1 MSEPM
6 STSEN
11 RCPWCSAVL
20 PDAAA
25 EKCPSCGAQ
34 LASATGAQANLPGVT
49 ALDPEA
55 ILRARSDAGRS
66 RGGLLGFLT
75 GRDLS
80 QSEGPE
86 SAASLAPPDTE
97 VRREMLRLQLEAEQA
112 DAVAESVALRSDVLA
127 ERGIHLDQ
135 LNAIEEQA
143 EAVYESEV
151 EGRHVDPDDPL
162 SPNAPT
168 APTAPT
174 EAAAGPDAGAS
185 KA

>member
-6 STSEN
+6 STSET

-20 PDAAA
+20 PDATA

-34 LASATGAQANLPGVT
+34 LTRASGSEPNLPGVT

-55 ILRARSDAGRS
+55 ILRARSEAGRS

-75 GRDLS
+75 GRDLPES
-80 QSEGPE
+80 TGAE
-86 SAASLAPPDTE
+86 SAASLAPPDGN
-97 VRREMLRLQLEAEQA
+97 VRREMLRLQLQAEQA

-135 LNAIEEQA
+135 LNELEEQA
-143 EAVYESEV
+143 EAAYESEV
-151 EGRHVDPDDPL
+151 EGREVDPEDPL
-162 SPNAPT
+162 S
-168 APTAPT
+168 PTAPT
-174 EAAAGPDAGAS
+174 EAPAKPGAGPT

>member
-6 STSEN
+6 SPPES
-11 RCPWCSAVL
+11 RCPWCSALL

-34 LASATGAQANLPGVT
+34 LIRAPGSDQNLPGLT
-49 ALDPEA
+49 ALDAEA

-75 GRDLS
+75 GRDLPES
-80 QSEGPE
+80 DGVE
-86 SAASLAPPDTE
+86 SAASLAPPDEE

-135 LNAIEEQA
+135 LNEIEEQA

-162 SPNAPT
+162 SPT
-168 APTAPT
+168 APKAPIAPPAQP
-174 EAAAGPDAGAS
+174 EAGSP

>member
-6 STSEN
+6 SPSDTY
-11 RCPWCSAVL
+11 CPWCSAVL
-20 PDAAA
+20 PDPAA

-34 LASATGAQANLPGVT
+34 LVRASGTDANLPGVT

-55 ILRARSDAGRS
+55 ILRARSEAGRS

-75 GRDLS
+75 GRDLPES
-80 QSEGPE
+80 DGPA
-86 SAASLAPPDTE
+86 SAASLAPPDDK

-135 LNAIEEQA
+135 LNELEEEA

-151 EGRHVDPDDPL
+151 EGRTVDPEDPL
-162 SPNAPT
+162 SPSAE
-168 APTAPT
+168 T
-174 EAAAGPDAGAS
+174 EAPSAQPDSGAS

>member
-6 STSEN
+6 SPSDSH
-11 RCPWCSAVL
+11 CPWCSAVL

-34 LASATGAQANLPGVT
+34 LIRAPGSEQSVPGVT

-55 ILRARSDAGRS
+55 ILRARSEAGRS
-66 RGGLLGFLT
+66 RGGILGFLT
-75 GRDLS
+75 GRDL
-80 QSEGPE
+80 PE
-86 SAASLAPPDTE
+86 SDLPASPTSLAPPDDK

-112 DAVAESVALRSDVLA
+112 DAVAETVALRSDMLA

-135 LNAIEEQA
+135 LNELEEQA
-143 EAVYESEV
+143 EAEYQSEV
-151 EGRHVDPDDPL
+151 EGRTIDPDDPL
-162 SPNAPT
+162 SPTALPHDEAEAEAEVDPEAP
-168 APTAPT
+168 
-174 EAAAGPDAGAS
+174 

>member
-6 STSEN
+6 STSEI
-11 RCPWCSAVL
+11 RCPWCSAAL

-34 LASATGAQANLPGVT
+34 LSSASGAEPNLPGVT

-66 RGGLLGFLT
+66 RGGLLGFLSN
-75 GRDLS
+75 RDIP
-80 QSEGPE
+80 GP
-86 SAASLAPPDTE
+86 SAAEAESLAPPEDA

-112 DAVAESVALRSDVLA
+112 DAVAESVALKSDVLA
-127 ERGIHLDQ
+127 ERGIPLDQ

-151 EGRHVDPDDPL
+151 EGRPIAPPPPDPP
-162 SPNAPT
+162 
-168 APTAPT
+168 
-174 EAAAGPDAGAS
+174 AS

>member
-1 MSEPM
+1 
-6 STSEN
+6 
-11 RCPWCSAVL
+11 
-20 PDAAA
+20 
-25 EKCPSCGAQ
+25 
-34 LASATGAQANLPGVT
+34 VT

-66 RGGLLGFLT
+66 RGGILGFLT
-75 GRDLS
+75 GRDLPES
-80 QSEGPE
+80 DGPQ
-86 SAASLAPPDTE
+86 SAASLAPPDDQ

-127 ERGIHLDQ
+127 ERGIHLNQ
-135 LNAIEEQA
+135 LNDLEEEA

-162 SPNAPT
+162 SPD
-168 APTAPT
+168 APT
-174 EAAAGPDAGAS
+174 EAPAQPTQADAEAP

>member
-6 STSEN
+6 SPPDSH
-11 RCPWCSAVL
+11 CPWCSAVL
-20 PDAAA
+20 PDATA

-34 LASATGAQANLPGVT
+34 LVHASGSEPNVPGVT

-75 GRDLS
+75 ARDL
-80 QSEGPE
+80 PE
-86 SAASLAPPDTE
+86 DAGVGSAGSLAPPDDK
-97 VRREMLRLQLEAEQA
+97 VRREMLRLQLQAEQA
-112 DAVAESVALRSDVLA
+112 DAVAETVALRSDVLA

-135 LNAIEEQA
+135 LSEIEEEA
-143 EAVYESEV
+143 EAAYQSEV
-151 EGRHVDPDDPL
+151 EGRTIDPDDPL
-162 SPNAPT
+162 SPT
-168 APTAPT
+168 APQHQ
-174 EAAAGPDAGAS
+174 EAKPDAGPS